1 MANRS
6 FDAQKAELDEA
17 SAALRCFTLAR
28 RGATEKAGILAIERV
43 NAVCDRMKK
52 LFSTGT
58 HAIRFASI
66 LIPTRRRILAAET
79 RLALLVCLRDF
90 RKSPQSQ
97 GQDGL
102 HDLGLLRVFLYNRW

>member
-17 SAALRCFTLAR
+17 SAALRWFTLGR
-28 RGATEKAGILAIERV
+28 RGSTEKAGILAIERV

-52 LFSTGT
+52 VFSTGA

-66 LIPTRRRILAAET
+66 LNPIRKRILAAET
-79 RLALLVCLRDF
+79 RLALLVRLRDF
-90 RKSPQSQ
+90 RKSPHPLV
-97 GQDGL
+97 QDDL
-102 HDLGLLRVFLYNRW
+102 DLGVLRAFVFSRW

>member
-17 SAALRCFTLAR
+17 CAALRWFTLAR
-28 RGATEKAGILAIERV
+28 RGSNEKAGNRAIERV

-66 LIPTRRRILAAET
+66 LSPIRKRILAAET
-79 RLALLVCLRDF
+79 RLALLARLRDF
-90 RKSPQSQ
+90 RKSPHPLVQN
-97 GQDGL
+97 GL
-102 HDLGLLRVFLYNRW
+102 HDLGFLRAFLCSRW